1 MDMRP
6 WVLVHGAGGG
16 AWEWL
21 VWQRVLA
28 ARGAV
33 VHAVDLQP
41 ARAGLVATTLED
53 YAAQVESAVR
63 SAGQPVLVGAS
74 LGGLLAAMVAV
85 RCPVAALV
93 LVNPMPPA
101 PSRSGTP
108 IIRGNPE
115 DAIWDAIWDTHHS
128 PQSAP
133 PAPLESAPQNQPIAR
148 AARGAPPVAAYTLVL
163 IDLRPRIGR
172 LALPPAGGD
181 PCWR

>member
-1 MDMRP
+1 
-6 WVLVHGAGGG
+6 
-16 AWEWL
+16 
-21 VWQRVLA
+21 
-28 ARGAV
+28 

-63 SAGQPVLVGAS
+63 SAGQP
-74 LGGLLAAMVAV
+74 
-85 RCPVAALV
+85 V